1 MADGTRVEGSGAD
14 GSRAEQ
20 NELDRNTDE
29 RTGAEPFLLLTP
41 AHDEADQAESLV
53 AAVRASSLQPSR
65 WLVIDDNSSDGTREA
80 FLAAGRDLPFL
91 HVHRIESRG
100 EYMAFRYSE
109 VLRAG
114 LAQSAPARDGFLG
127 ILDADIRF
135 GPGYWRALARRFE
148 EDPRL
153 GIASGAL
160 CSEGPDGT
168 LRLEAGQHAD
178 LPRGGL
184 RLVRAE
190 CLVEAGGVSR
200 SRACDTVMSTRARI
214 AGWSTA
220 LFDDVLAFST
230 RPTASRAEYS
240 NVAQSFGQRYY
251 DIGRPAWYALYKAC
265 SSASRGDR
273 ARAMGLLEGYFGEAL
288 RGHDRAAD
296 AALRRYYRWEPQRR
310 WLTRCKAALAGTRA
324 PNAPIPA
331 RALEAWEIDAL
342 GIPPRATAR

>member
-1 MADGTRVEGSGAD
+1 M
-14 GSRAEQ
+14 
-20 NELDRNTDE
+20 
-29 RTGAEPFLLLTP
+29 AEPFLLLTP

-53 AAVRASSLQPSR
+53 AAVRASQLAPSC
-65 WLVIDDNSSDGTREA
+65 WLVVDDNSSDGTREA
-80 FLAAGRDLPFL
+80 FLEAGADLPFL
-91 HVHRIESRG
+91 RVHRIESRG

-114 LAQSAPARDGFLG
+114 LAQCALAPDGYLG

-135 GPGYWRALARRFE
+135 GPGYWQSLRQRFD

-153 GIASGAL
+153 GVASGAL
-160 CSEGPDGT
+160 CAAGADGT

-184 RLVRAE
+184 RLVRAA
-190 CLVEAGGVSR
+190 CLADAGGVQR
-200 SRACDTVMSTRARI
+200 SRACDTVMSTRARL
-214 AGWSTA
+214 AGWGTV
-220 LFDDVLAFST
+220 LFDDILALST
-230 RPTASRAEYS
+230 RPTASRAEYQ
-240 NVAQSFGQRYY
+240 NVAKSFGQRYY

-273 ARAMGLLEGYFGEAL
+273 ARARGLLEGYFGEAL
-288 RGHDRAAD
+288 RGHERAAD

-310 WLTRCKAALAGTRA
+310 WLIRWQAALAGTRA

-331 RALEAWEIDAL
+331 RRLEPWELDRL
-342 GIPPRATAR
+342 SVPRPG